1 MVVVIT
7 AIVVAGLVVVTGA
20 CVVAWVVSTVVVV
33 VVSVVVS
40 ALVEDSLYAVTYFVV
55 VSSGAFVSEV
65 VVLETVDVTF
75 IFALTSF
82 LYFVYIPLHLY
93 TLHVL

>member
-1 MVVVIT
+1 
-7 AIVVAGLVVVTGA
+7 VTDA

-40 ALVEDSLYAVTYFVV
+40 
-55 VSSGAFVSEV
+55 SGTFVSEV

-82 LYFVYIPLHLY
+82 LYFVYILLHLY